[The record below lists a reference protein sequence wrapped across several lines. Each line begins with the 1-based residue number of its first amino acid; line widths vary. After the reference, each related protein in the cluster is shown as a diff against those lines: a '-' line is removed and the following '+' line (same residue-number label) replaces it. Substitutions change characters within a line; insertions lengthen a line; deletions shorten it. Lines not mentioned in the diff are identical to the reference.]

1 VDARELT
8 PFLVLLLGGKKV
20 EVWVDARER
29 EWVDARELTL
39 FLVLFLGGKK
49 VEVWVERVHAT

>member
-20 EVWVDARER
+20 EVWVDARE
-29 EWVDARELTL
+29 LTP
-39 FLVLFLGGKK
+39 FLVLLLGGKK